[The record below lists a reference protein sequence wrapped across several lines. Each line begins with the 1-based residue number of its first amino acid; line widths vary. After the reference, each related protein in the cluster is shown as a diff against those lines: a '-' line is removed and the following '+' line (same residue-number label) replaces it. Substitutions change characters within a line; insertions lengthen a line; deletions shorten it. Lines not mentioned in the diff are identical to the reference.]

1 MQTLSRYLLRRHLA
15 PFGLAIAGLT
25 SLMLIQ
31 QIAKQLPSL
40 LRKGLRSSVI
50 VEVFVLSVPFI
61 VAVTLPM
68 AVLVAVVHVFTRLG
82 ADSEIAAMKPGDV
95 SVRRLIASVLGGA
108 ACVAALS
115 LLWNDQVL
123 PRSNHRLRVLQ
134 VDIERGKG
142 SLPPNPT
149 YKSDREMLISEL
161 RRAAKSARE
170 DADRATVEGHQ
181 ASEHAAR
188 ERAATYEVEIQKKYA
203 ISAACLVFALV
214 GAAVGLR
221 FQHGGLG
228 LVIGVS
234 FAVFTVYYVGLVG
247 GEELGNRLMVSPFF
261 AMWTPNLLLGLVG
274 VSFLWRIPTPVYA
287 GLVERPD
294 RDRGPLPRTI
304 KIAAWTLAS
313 YGTAVFLFAILLEIV
328 PNWGRPDLP
337 GAVSRGFG
345 MGLIAWGLLNRAR
358 WAWWAGVLF
367 TGLLLAVSLLALGA
381 VTVMRAEGEHVTL
394 PVGLTLPL
402 VLSGLACATVGA
414 LLLAPSSRAA
424 FRDPSA

>member
-1 MQTLSRYLLRRHLA
+1 MPARPVFEHCLAALAQLARPDRAIPKCERHPNQVAARVSHPLSRLDVPNMIAGPVVQTLSCYLLRRHLA

-142 SLPPNPT
+142 APPPNPT
-149 YKSDREMLISEL
+149 HKSDREMLISEL

-221 FQHGGLG
+221 FQH
-228 LVIGVS
+228 
-234 FAVFTVYYVGLVG
+234 
-247 GEELGNRLMVSPFF
+247 
-261 AMWTPNLLLGLVG
+261 
-274 VSFLWRIPTPVYA
+274 
-287 GLVERPD
+287 
-294 RDRGPLPRTI
+294 
-304 KIAAWTLAS
+304 
-313 YGTAVFLFAILLEIV
+313 
-328 PNWGRPDLP
+328 
-337 GAVSRGFG
+337 
-345 MGLIAWGLLNRAR
+345 
-358 WAWWAGVLF
+358 
-367 TGLLLAVSLLALGA
+367 
-381 VTVMRAEGEHVTL
+381 
-394 PVGLTLPL
+394 
-402 VLSGLACATVGA
+402 
-414 LLLAPSSRAA
+414 
-424 FRDPSA
+424 